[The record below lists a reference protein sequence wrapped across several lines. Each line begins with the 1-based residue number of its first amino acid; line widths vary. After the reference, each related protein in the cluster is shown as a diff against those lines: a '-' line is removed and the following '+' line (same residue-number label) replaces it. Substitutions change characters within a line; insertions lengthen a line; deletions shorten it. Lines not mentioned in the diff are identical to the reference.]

1 MRLKVLCVLLLAT
14 SCATAKRAGSAAKEA
29 IIDCAKQDG
38 PAIVAGVAHFG
49 ARAIIDG
56 HIDWEAIE
64 TAAKGAGLGVGSC
77 AVAEF
82 LRAYK
87 RLAKEQ
93 IAARGGEPDAVVQGQ
108 AVLARLSGGAGV
120 KLADGTVMQ

>member
-1 MRLKVLCVLLLAT
+1 MKLLFALLLVT
-14 SCATAKRAGSAAKEA
+14 SCATAQRAGSAAKEA

-87 RLAKEQ
+87 AAEKTQ
-93 IAARGGEPDAVVQGQ
+93 VAARGGEPDVVVQGQ
-108 AVLARLSGGAGV
+108 AVLARLTGGAGV
-120 KLADGTVMQ
+120 KLADGTVM